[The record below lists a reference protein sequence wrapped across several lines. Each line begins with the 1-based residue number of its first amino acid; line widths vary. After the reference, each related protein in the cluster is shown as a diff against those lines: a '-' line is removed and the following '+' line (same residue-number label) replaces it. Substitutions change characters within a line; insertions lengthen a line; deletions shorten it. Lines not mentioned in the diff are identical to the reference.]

1 MTRSTLTEGES
12 NTPERIQI
20 KGLLDFINRLG
31 NASRG
36 LGAELDQYLRKIK
49 SASQPDSSDYHQ
61 LPALLHEASLIIQ
74 NENRKAEH
82 LLQHTHEH
90 LRDATRQLED
100 QLLKKT
106 GLKKEQQQLQQL
118 IEKLDTPLYSYLQML
133 DLTKETLALYQQA
146 CTLPVQEADSE
157 TTDLYVLLQSD
168 LASLLASVEFHETS
182 SYTLQDLRQRLSG
195 TLTIAQLIQA
205 CIESLQLVI
214 RGINDERHTAQE
226 FLLSLEDSLESVYKA
241 LGRALYTNDEAEQQ
255 QRKMDEKVGEQ
266 LTSISDSVHNTQSLP
281 ELKRLII
288 HHLQL
293 LNTAM
298 NDRQHQ
304 ENEQRKFLTA
314 QLTVMQARLEDVE
327 NEAQNYKRRLSD
339 QKFKSLQDSLTRLPN
354 RTAFEERLRLEFQR
368 WQNYATPLCVVIVD
382 IDHFKRI
389 NDSYGHT
396 AGDKTLQVIANTLK
410 KSLRQTDFVCRYGG
424 EEFVIVM
431 PQTSTETAC
440 ELLEKAR
447 HRIKS
452 IPFKFK
458 NTNISI
464 TMSAGVSC
472 FVASDTPTTVFERAD
487 RALYDAKNQGRDR
500 VRQL

>member
-74 NENRKAEH
+74 NENRKAE
-82 LLQHTHEH
+82 
-90 LRDATRQLED
+90 
-100 QLLKKT
+100 
-106 GLKKEQQQLQQL
+106 
-118 IEKLDTPLYSYLQML
+118 
-133 DLTKETLALYQQA
+133 
-146 CTLPVQEADSE
+146 
-157 TTDLYVLLQSD
+157 
-168 LASLLASVEFHETS
+168 
-182 SYTLQDLRQRLSG
+182 
-195 TLTIAQLIQA
+195 
-205 CIESLQLVI
+205 
-214 RGINDERHTAQE
+214 
-226 FLLSLEDSLESVYKA
+226 
-241 LGRALYTNDEAEQQ
+241 QQ

-314 QLTVMQARLEDVE
+314 QLTAMQARLEDVE

-354 RTAFEERLRLEFQR
+354 RTVFEERLRLEFQR

-389 NDSYGHT
+389 NDSYDHT

-431 PQTSTETAC
+431 PQTTTETAC
-440 ELLEKAR
+440 ELLGKAR